1 MAKLQEALRERK
13 NRRKN
18 RLSGG
23 SSSLLKLESENTEV
37 HEGLGTMVSNI
48 SALQCPGSNTPMQTD
63 DDNQI
68 NSISDCLTV

>member
-18 RLSGG
+18 RSSGG
-23 SSSLLKLESENTEV
+23 NSSLLKVESENTEV
-37 HEGLGTMVSNI
+37 HNLGHMVSNI
-48 SALQCPGSNTPMQTD
+48 STMQCPTPMQTD